1 MIIFDYGKLT
11 DRERKLYDKLS
22 EAQRKTFEK
31 NWINVE
37 KQKQKTNQ
45 AKARL
50 QKMAKAQSEKERK
63 ARTHHLIEV
72 GAAVEEFIEI
82 TDIDGFRE
90 YIKQWKGAIQKT
102 QKAAP
107 IEEQEKAPE
116 YTPTNEGFF
125 SSL

>member
-107 IEEQEKAPE
+107 IEEQEKASE
-116 YTPTNEGFF
+116 YTPTNEEFF

>member
-107 IEEQEKAPE
+107 IEKQEKAPE
-116 YTPTNEGFF
+116 YTPTNEEFF